1 LAENKTS
8 LAYSPK
14 KNYICSMTPERTERI
29 ETMLAKRQP
38 GLTVVLEN
46 VNDPHNISA
55 VMRTCDAVG
64 IQDIYILNTKIGAH
78 EVWSAKASSSAMNWL
93 TVHQF
98 ISLDECIVALR
109 KNFDKIYTTH
119 LSTDAVGLYDL
130 NLTEKVAL
138 VFGNEHDGCSEE
150 IIALADGNF
159 IIPQVGM
166 IKSLN
171 ISVACA
177 VSVYE
182 AFRQK
187 NAAGHYD
194 TMQLDADVA
203 NELMEKWDVPKFE
216 KRLEVKAARKARFEA
231 QKKRPLNPLP

>member
-1 LAENKTS
+1 
-8 LAYSPK
+8 
-14 KNYICSMTPERTERI
+14 MTPERTERI
-29 ETMLAKRQP
+29 NDVLAKRQT

-46 VNDPHNISA
+46 VSDPHNISA

-98 ISLDECIVALR
+98 SNLEACFLALR
-109 KNFDKIYTTH
+109 KNFEKIYTTH
-119 LSTDAVGLYDL
+119 LSTDAVGLYEL

-138 VFGNEHDGCSEE
+138 VFGNEHDGCSDE

-182 AFRQK
+182 AYRQK
-187 NAAGHYD
+187 NNAGHYKKI
-194 TMQLDADVA
+194 QLD
-203 NELMEKWDVPKFE
+203 NETVNGLMKKWDVPKFE
-216 KRLEVKAARKARFEA
+216 KRAVAKEQRKIRHEA
-231 QKKRPLNPLP
+231 QKLNAKKS